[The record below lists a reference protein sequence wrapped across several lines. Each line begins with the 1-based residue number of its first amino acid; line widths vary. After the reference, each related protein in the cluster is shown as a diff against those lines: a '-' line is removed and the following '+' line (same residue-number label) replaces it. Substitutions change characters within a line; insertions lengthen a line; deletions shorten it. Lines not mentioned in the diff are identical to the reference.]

1 MSTLQVVSILVKCPV
16 ESCRKE
22 KSFEI
27 PKFLFENK
35 QTGILELPVHKH
47 DCCEHEFI
55 VFISKQG
62 TKVSGYELIDTVVDI
77 SKLNE
82 TSQANK
88 FYLESLLSKYGTLA
102 TSAILRAIILDK
114 PIYIIRNENEKNLSN
129 KIFNLLIQFIPDEYQ
144 NQMIKISHIFE
155 SGFKEAE
162 IENKL
167 VISSTGIIVNTPWK
181 SISNNYER
189 NLINEALKILDL
201 EFQSII
207 IKEELRKIL
216 DKANFINKI
225 IEKKEIF
232 ENDLKININK
242 RFNVSI
248 SNLDFKL
255 LKQIVSV
262 RFGQEISKIKIKSLT
277 KISEGL
283 W

>member
-1 MSTLQVVSILVKCPV
+1 MSTTQVVSILVTCPV

-22 KSFEI
+22 KTFEI
-27 PKFLFENK
+27 PKFLFDNK
-35 QTGILELPVHKH
+35 QTGILALPVHKL

-62 TKVSGYELIDTVVDI
+62 YKVSGYELIDTAVDI
-77 SKLNE
+77 SKLYE
-82 TSQANK
+82 TSQAKK
-88 FYLESLLSKYGTLA
+88 FFLETLLSKYGTLA

-114 PIYIIRNENEKNLSN
+114 SIYIIRNKSEKNIAN
-129 KIFNLLIQFIPDEYQ
+129 KIFNLLIQFLPEEYQ

-162 IENKL
+162 IENTL
-167 VISSTGIIVNTPWK
+167 VISSTGIIVNTPWD
-181 SISNNYER
+181 SISDNYER
-189 NLINEALKILDL
+189 NLINEALKILDQ
-201 EFQSII
+201 EFQSVL

-216 DKANFINKI
+216 DKANFINQI

-232 ENDLKININK
+232 ENDLKIKINK
-242 RFNVSI
+242 RFHVSI

>member
-1 MSTLQVVSILVKCPV
+1 MSTPQVVSILVTCPV

-27 PKFLFENK
+27 PKFLFDNK
-35 QTGILELPVHKH
+35 QTDFLALPVHKQ

-55 VFISKQG
+55 VFISNHG

-77 SKLNE
+77 SKLYE
-82 TSQANK
+82 TSQAKK
-88 FYLESLLSKYGTLA
+88 FFLESLLSKYGTLA
-102 TSAILRAIILDK
+102 TSAILRAIILDM
-114 PIYIIRNENEKNLSN
+114 PICILRNESEKNLSS
-129 KIFNLLIQFIPDEYQ
+129 KIFNLLIQFIPEEYQ
-144 NQMIKISHIFE
+144 NQMIKISHIFQ

-162 IENKL
+162 IENTL
-167 VISSTGIIVNTPWK
+167 VISSTGIIVHTPWE
-181 SISNNYER
+181 SISDNYER

-216 DKANFINKI
+216 DKAKFINEI

-232 ENDLKININK
+232 ENDLKIKINK
-242 RFNVSI
+242 RFHVSI